1 MKYVS
6 INITNRTQ
14 PTMILARYCDSFLCR
29 LRGLMFTRGVPAN
42 QGLLLVQG
50 RDSRMDSSIHM
61 MFVWM
66 DLAVVWINDAGEVVD
81 TCLARAWRPAY
92 FPKAPA
98 RYVLEMS
105 ADHHGEFQIGDK
117 IRFDETWLDR

>member
-6 INITNRTQ
+6 IHVTNRPKVQ
-14 PTMILARYCDSFLCR
+14 VILARYCDSFLCR
-29 LRGLMFTRGVPAN
+29 LRGLMFRSSVPAG
-42 QGLLLVQG
+42 QGLLLVQA

-66 DLAVVWINDAGEVVD
+66 DLAVVWINDAGDVVD

-98 RYVLEMS
+98 RYVLEM
-105 ADHHGEFQIGDK
+105 AAKHHGDFQVGDHL
-117 IRFDETWLDR
+117 RFDEAWLDQ

>member
-6 INITNRTQ
+6 INILNRPQ
-14 PTMILARYCDSFLCR
+14 SRLIVAHYADSFLSR
-29 LRGLMFTRGVPAN
+29 LRGLMFRRSIPLN
-42 QGLLLVQG
+42 RGLLLVQG
-50 RDSRMDSSIHM
+50 HDSRMDSSIHM

-66 DLAVVWINDAGEVVD
+66 DLAVVWINQAGEVVD

-98 RYVLEMS
+98 RYILEM
-105 ADHHGEFQIGDK
+105 AAAHHGDFQIGDQ
-117 IRFDETWLDR
+117 IRFDEAWLDP

>member
-6 INITNRTQ
+6 VHIVNR
-14 PTMILARYCDSFLCR
+14 PKHKIILARYCDSFLCR
-29 LRGLMFTRGVPAN
+29 LRGLMFRRSVPAD
-42 QGLLLVQG
+42 QGLILVQS
-50 RDSRMDSSIHM
+50 RDSRMDASIHM

-98 RYVLEMS
+98 RYVLEM
-105 ADHHGEFQIGDK
+105 AAEHHGEFQIGDK
-117 IRFDETWLDR
+117 IRFDDAWLD